1 MTILTW
7 LDYTGVAVFAAT
19 GALAASRKQLDMIG
33 FLFFACLTGVGGGT
47 LRDLI
52 LGLTPVFWVQQHNYL
67 LVCVAVAVVV
77 FFGAHRLESRYRWLL
92 WLDAAGLALFSVMG
106 AAIGLSAT
114 GSPAIAIVTGVLT
127 ATFGGV
133 LRDVLSGDPTV
144 LMRREIYVTAALLGA
159 SVFVLAV
166 ELGMPGG
173 IASLIAFVAAF
184 GLRGGAL
191 RFGWTLPSYRHAP
204 GRSPGESLKKDDR

>member
-1 MTILTW
+1 VTLLTW

-33 FLFFACLTGVGGGT
+33 FLFFACLTGIGGGT

-52 LGLTPVFWVQQHNYL
+52 LGLTPVFWVKQHNYL
-67 LVCVAVAVVV
+67 VVCVVVAVVV

-92 WLDAAGLALFSVMG
+92 WLDAAGMALFSTLG
-106 AAIGLSAT
+106 AAIGLSVT

-159 SVFVLAV
+159 SVFVIASLSG
-166 ELGMPGG
+166 LQGG
-173 IASLIAFVAAF
+173 IATLIASVAAF

-191 RFGWTLPSYRHAP
+191 ARGWTLPSYRHAP
-204 GRSPGESLKKDDR
+204 GRAPEESLKKDDR

>member
-19 GALAASRKQLDMIG
+19 GALAASRKQTDVIG

-52 LGLTPVFWVQQHNYL
+52 LGLTPVVWVREHNYL

-166 ELGMPGG
+166 KLGLPSGLS
-173 IASLIAFVAAF
+173 SLVAFAAAF

-191 RFGWTLPSYRHAP
+191 HYGWVLPSYGHAP
-204 GRSPGESLKKDDR
+204 GRSPDEALNKDDR

>member
-52 LGLTPVFWVQQHNYL
+52 LGLPVFWVQQHNYL
-67 LVCVAVAVVV
+67 LVCVALAVVV

-92 WLDAAGLALFSVMG
+92 WLDAAGLALFSVLG

-159 SVFVLAV
+159 SVFVVAV
-166 ELGMPGG
+166 AFGLSSG
-173 IASLIAFVAAF
+173 IASLIAFVAAI

-191 RFGWTLPSYRHAP
+191 RFGWTLPSYRHLP
-204 GRSPGESLKKDDR
+204 GRSPDESLNRDDR